1 MEALLDGDGSYV
13 TNKRNNHQQNKL
25 QPSNVFDICQVTGDL
40 AYQAMMLEA
49 HLTPKP
55 GLVDCDSSGAHSDMD
70 ITTFVASSNALKPF
84 MHQFVQR
91 GYASHNLC
99 ANQLLAQLR
108 PIGIAAEQAMFA
120 ATNNVNTHKGMIF
133 TLGVICGS
141 IGWLAGNDRSYNV
154 QEIRKIIIQ
163 CCANLVADEL
173 TETTNVPVT
182 AGEKLFQKYGL
193 TGIRGEASLG
203 YPTIFEYGLPVYLQS
218 LSQQQSQQ
226 QAMTHTLFSLMANN
240 VDTNLVSRGG
250 LQAIELVQS
259 ESRAILSA
267 LLNGHYD
274 VDILLSQLEDKLV
287 ELNLSPGGSADLLA
301 ATWLLAQFTSNNPT
315 PVTCDLA
322 LSLSVPI

>member
-1 MEALLDGDGSYV
+1 MNITDSMEAQLDGDGCYL
-13 TNKRNNHQQNKL
+13 TNQKSLYQQNDL
-25 QPSNVFDICQVTGDL
+25 QPTNVSDICQLAGNL
-40 AYQAMMLEA
+40 AYQAMMFEA

-55 GLVDCDSSGAHSDMD
+55 GLVDCYSSGAHSDMD

-91 GYASHNLC
+91 GYASHHLC

-108 PIGIAAEQAMFA
+108 PIGIAAEKAMFA

-141 IGWLAGNDRSYNV
+141 VGWLVGNDRPYNA

-163 CCANLVADEL
+163 CCANLVTDEL

-240 VDTNLVSRGG
+240 VDTNLVNRGG
-250 LQAIELVQS
+250 LQAVELVQS

-267 LLNGHYD
+267 LCNGQHD
-274 VDILLSQLEDKLV
+274 IDILLSLLEDKLV
-287 ELNLSPGGSADLLA
+287 QLNLSPGGSADLLA
-301 ATWLLAQFTSNNPT
+301 ATWLLAQFTSNNAT
-315 PVTCDLA
+315 HVACD
-322 LSLSVPI
+322 